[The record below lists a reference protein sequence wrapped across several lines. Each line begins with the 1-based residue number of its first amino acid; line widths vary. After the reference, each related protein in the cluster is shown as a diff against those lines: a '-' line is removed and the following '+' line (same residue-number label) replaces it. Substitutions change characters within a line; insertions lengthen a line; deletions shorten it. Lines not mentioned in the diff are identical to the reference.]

1 MPFANGTCF
10 KPSVFT
16 LIGIP
21 GLESVQH
28 WVGIPF
34 FISFILATFGN
45 ALLVTIIRIEH
56 SLHEPMYI
64 FLAVLAATDLG
75 LTFCITPKMLAI
87 FWLQSREIHFDSCLI
102 QMYFTH
108 TFQCMES
115 GILLAMAFD
124 RYVAICEPLRHSAIL
139 TKKVLITIIMAVTLR
154 ASIIIILCPLLIKL
168 RLKHFRTTV
177 ISHSYCEHMAVVK
190 LAAENV
196 RVNKAY
202 GLFVAFSV
210 LGFDVIFIFLS
221 YAFIFQAVFK
231 LPQKE
236 ARFKAFNTCTA
247 HIFVFLQFYILTFFT
262 SFIHRFGF
270 NVAPYVHILL
280 SNLYL
285 LVPPLLN
292 PIVYGVKNKQIREEV
307 IKIYVIKTNNAF
319 YNFV

>member
-1 MPFANGTCF
+1 MLITNGTFF
-10 KPSVFT
+10 KPSIFT

-28 WVGIPF
+28 WIGIPF
-34 FISFILATFGN
+34 FISFILAVIGN
-45 ALLVTIIRIEH
+45 GLLLTIIRSER
-56 SLHEPMYI
+56 SLHEPMYV

-75 LTFCITPKMLAI
+75 LTLCITPKMLAI
-87 FWLQSREIHFDSCLI
+87 FWLQSSEIHFASCLT

-115 GILLAMAFD
+115 GTLLAMAFD
-124 RYVAICEPLRHSAIL
+124 RYVAICDPLRHSAIL
-139 TKKVLITIIMAVTLR
+139 TKRVLLTIVVVVTVR
-154 ASIIIILCPLLIKL
+154 ASIIIVMCLLLIKL
-168 RLKHFRTTV
+168 RLNHFRTTV

-196 RVNKAY
+196 KANKAY

-270 NVAPYVHILL
+270 SVAPYVHILL

-292 PIVYGVKNKQIREEV
+292 PIIYGVKTKQIREGV
-307 IKIYVIKTNNAF
+307 IKMFTPKNIV
-319 YNFV
+319 

>member
-1 MPFANGTCF
+1 MPHTNDTFF
-10 KPSVFT
+10 KPSIFT
-16 LIGIP
+16 LIGVP
-21 GLESVQH
+21 GLEFMQH
-28 WVGIPF
+28 WIGIPF
-34 FISFILATFGN
+34 FISFILAMIGN
-45 ALLVTIIRIEH
+45 SLLITIIRTER

-75 LTFCITPKMLAI
+75 LTLCITPKMLAI
-87 FWLQSREIHFDSCLI
+87 FWLQSREIRFDSCLI

-139 TKKVLITIIMAVTLR
+139 TKKALISIILVVIIRASVIIIM
-154 ASIIIILCPLLIKL
+154 CPLLIKL

-190 LAAENV
+190 LASENV
-196 RVNKAY
+196 RANKAY

-210 LGFDVIFIFLS
+210 LGFDVVFIFLS
-221 YAFIFQAVFK
+221 YAFIFHAVFK

-292 PIVYGVKNKQIREEV
+292 PIVYGVKTKQIQKRV
-307 IKIYVIKTNNAF
+307 IKMFTTKS
-319 YNFV
+319 

>member
-1 MPFANGTCF
+1 MQSLNRTFFN
-10 KPSVFT
+10 PSIFT
-16 LIGIP
+16 LIGVP

-28 WVGIPF
+28 WIGIPF
-34 FISFILATFGN
+34 FISFILAMIGN
-45 ALLVTIIRIEH
+45 SLLIIIIRSER

-75 LTFCITPKMLAI
+75 LTLCITPKMLAI
-87 FWLQSREIHFDSCLI
+87 FWLQVREIHFNSCLV

-124 RYVAICEPLRHSAIL
+124 RYVAICNPLRHSAIL
-139 TKKVLITIIMAVTLR
+139 TKKVLINIIMAVTIR
-154 ASIIIILCPLLIKL
+154 AAIIIIMCPVLIKL
-168 RLKHFRTTV
+168 RLKIFKTTF
-177 ISHSYCEHMAVVK
+177 ISHSYCEHMAVVR
-190 LAAENV
+190 LAAVDTKANK
-196 RVNKAY
+196 VN

-210 LGFDVIFIFLS
+210 LGFDVIFIFIS
-221 YAFIFQAVFK
+221 YSLIVRAVFK
-231 LPQKE
+231 LSQKE
-236 ARFKAFNTCTA
+236 ARLKAFNTCTA

-292 PIVYGVKNKQIREEV
+292 PIVYGVKTKQIREGMM
-307 IKIYVIKTNNAF
+307 KIFHSKGPV
-319 YNFV
+319 

>member
-1 MPFANGTCF
+1 MPLTNGTCF

-28 WVGIPF
+28 WIGIPF
-34 FISFILATFGN
+34 FTSFVLATTGN
-45 ALLVTIIRIEH
+45 SLLITIIHREH
-56 SLHEPMYI
+56 SLHEPMYV
-64 FLAVLAATDLG
+64 FLAVLAAVDLG
-75 LTFCITPKMLAI
+75 LTICITPKMLAV
-87 FWLQSREIHFDSCLI
+87 FWLQSKKIHFDSCLI

-124 RYVAICEPLRHSAIL
+124 RYVAICDPLRHSAIL
-139 TKKVLITIIMAVTLR
+139 TKKVLITIITLVTTR
-154 ASIIIILCPLLIKL
+154 ASVIIIMCPLLIKL
-168 RLKHFRTTV
+168 RLTHFRTTI

-190 LAAENV
+190 LATEDV
-196 RVNKAY
+196 RINKAY

-221 YAFIFQAVFK
+221 YVFIFQAVFK

-292 PIVYGVKNKQIREEV
+292 PIVYGVKTKQIREGV
-307 IKIYVIKTNNAF
+307 IRMFASKG
-319 YNFV
+319 